1 MDEPNVDDI
10 VTAVTK
16 ENKQENENI
25 VPDAKSIH
33 YNNVKKKYFDTLGM
47 NKPTSNQLGQSAP
60 TSAKPL
66 SEMLNAEQ
74 QKSNASYFGRDRTKT
89 VPNYKLSPEKQQRDR
104 SSTLPIPINTK
115 TEDLL
120 FPITVSSMAPA
131 TSMFI
136 NNQKFGSFA
145 DSPNQNNQLAT
156 HSDEDDSSVHS
167 EDENEKFV
175 PPHEL
180 LKQSESFNV
189 GTARSLAYI
198 ERKQRNFV

>member
-10 VTAVTK
+10 ATAISK

-47 NKPTSNQLGQSAP
+47 NRPTSNHVQMGQSAP

-66 SEMLNAEQ
+66 SEMLNTEQ
-74 QKSNASYFGRDRTKT
+74 QKSAISYFGRDRTKT

-131 TSMFI
+131 SMFI
-136 NNQKFGSFA
+136 NNQKLGSFP
-145 DSPNQNNQLAT
+145 DSPNQNQDAI
-156 HSDEDDSSVHS
+156 HSDEDSVHS
-167 EDENEKFV
+167 EDENDKFV